1 MIEDRIQRAR
11 VQVRFARNVVELRD
25 RSGYPQH
32 LAADRAGLHR
42 TEVSLLERRLRVP
55 RLETILRLAGGVDAE
70 PWELLEGLA
79 WNLDREGG
87 EALDA
92 HDDKVVAAGLAW
104 VTRSVGSVLLPAE
117 RFGLLLTRER
127 LHARC
132 TQTEVADVLSI
143 DHVELSR
150 YERGAQEPRLDSILQ
165 LAAAV
170 GTVPAELLSGM
181 RWIPGITVIYGHYR
195 VPSGRPGEVVD
206 AH

>member
-55 RLETILRLAGGVDAE
+55 RLKTILRLAGGVDAE

-92 HDDKVVAAGLAW
+92 HDHEVVAAGLGW
-104 VTRSVGSVLLPAE
+104 VTRSAGDLDPAE

-127 LHARC
+127 LHARR

-170 GTVPAELLSGM
+170 GTVPAELLTGM
-181 RWIPGITVIYGHYR
+181 RWIPGITVTYGHYQ
-195 VPSGRPGEVVD
+195 VASSRPGEAVD
-206 AH
+206 AR